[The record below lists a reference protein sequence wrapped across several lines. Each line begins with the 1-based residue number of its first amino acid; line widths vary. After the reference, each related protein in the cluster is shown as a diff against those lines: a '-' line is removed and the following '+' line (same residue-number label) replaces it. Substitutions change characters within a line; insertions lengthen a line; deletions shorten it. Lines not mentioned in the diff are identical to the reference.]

1 MAEDGVLLYQILQ
14 NARVRLVDAGDKQ
27 CDESW
32 TQLNNRFPYD
42 SIGYI
47 RKGEVSLT
55 VNGQV
60 SVMQP
65 GALYYIPAMNLF
77 SHYATQGLARVYW
90 THFVLGPE
98 DLKLSHRLEFPVS
111 VKLSRPQE
119 VESLFEELL
128 AAREDNSPGG
138 ALLRNG
144 LMGQLAALFLTLGQ
158 ESLRLRPT
166 ERFEEMRRTAE
177 YIRENLDKELS
188 VELLAARVGLNPHYF
203 IRVFQHFFHETP
215 MHFVLRQREEE
226 ARRLLEC
233 SSLSVK
239 EIGLSLGFSNQNYFS
254 AFFKKRSGCSPS
266 AYRALKNRFSE
277 EKSFKQS

>member
-14 NARVRLVDAGDKQ
+14 NARVRLVDAGDKR

-32 TQLNNRFPYD
+32 TQHNSRFPYD

-47 RKGEVSLT
+47 REGEVSLT
-55 VNGQV
+55 VNGRM

-77 SHYATQGLARVYW
+77 SHYATRGLARVYW

-98 DLKLSHRLEFPVS
+98 DLELSHRLEFPVS
-111 VKLSRPQE
+111 VEPPYPQK
-119 VESLFEELL
+119 VEALFAELL
-128 AAREDNSPGG
+128 KAREDASPGG

-144 LMGQLAALFLTLGQ
+144 LMGQLAAQFLTLGQ
-158 ESLRLRPT
+158 DSLQIRPT

-215 MHFVLRQREEE
+215 MHFVLRQREET

-233 SSLSVK
+233 SSMSVK
-239 EIGLSLGFSNQNYFS
+239 EIGLCLGFSNQNYFS

-266 AYRALKNRFSE
+266 AYRALKNRFSD
-277 EKSFKQS
+277 KKFP

>member
-14 NARVRLVDAGDKQ
+14 NARVRLVDAGDKR

-32 TQLNNRFPYD
+32 TQRNNRFPYD

-47 RKGEVSLT
+47 REGEVSLT
-55 VNGQV
+55 VNGRV

-65 GALYYIPAMNLF
+65 GALYYIPARNLY
-77 SHYATQGLARVYW
+77 SHYATQGLAQVYW
-90 THFVLGPE
+90 THFVLEPE
-98 DLKLSHRLEFPVS
+98 DLELSHRLEFPVS
-111 VKLSRPQE
+111 VEPPHPQE
-119 VESLFEELL
+119 VEALFAQLL
-128 AAREDNSPGG
+128 AAREDHSPGG
-138 ALLRNG
+138 ALLRNS
-144 LMGQLAALFLTLGQ
+144 LMGQLAAQFLTWGQ

-188 VELLAARVGLNPHYF
+188 VELLAAQVGLNPHYF
-203 IRVFQHFFHETP
+203 IRLFQRFFHETP
-215 MHFVLRQREEE
+215 MHFVLRQREEK

-239 EIGLSLGFSNQNYFS
+239 EIGFSLGFSNQNYFS
-254 AFFKKRSGCSPS
+254 AFFKKRSGYSPS
-266 AYRALKNRFSE
+266 AYRALKNHFSE
-277 EKSFKQS
+277 EIP